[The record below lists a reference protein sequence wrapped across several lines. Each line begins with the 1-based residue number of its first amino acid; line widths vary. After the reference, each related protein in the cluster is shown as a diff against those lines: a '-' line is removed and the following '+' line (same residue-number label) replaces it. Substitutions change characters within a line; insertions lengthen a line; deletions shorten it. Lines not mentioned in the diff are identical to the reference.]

1 MIRSRLYIKM
11 YLTVLCGLMLV
22 VLSLGTYAMMGDF
35 GDEDH
40 GFSGKLDRFASA
52 LLSTEMTHAERQ
64 KMLDRLAKGLDA
76 DVGLFD
82 KNDRYIQGAGAMATR
97 ESADVFLENRNRH
110 RREFAADLDDG
121 SQVRVFMDRG
131 FDKSR
136 WHFLTAIF
144 IVALAIGVASLPAVR
159 YLTRRLEQLRRGVEH
174 WGDGA
179 LSSRV
184 DVCGKDEIAMVAQSF
199 NRAADRVENLINS
212 QKSLLAN
219 ASHELRS
226 PLARLRMATEMF
238 EASPSDS
245 LRKEIICNLSELDE
259 LVDEI
264 LLKSRLDS
272 DQKMELGQFV
282 DLLPLAAEEAAAV
295 GAEIEG
301 GSVTVSGNERLL
313 RRMIRNLLQN
323 AARHGKP
330 PVTIYLASENGMARI
345 AVCDKGDGIK
355 PEEAA
360 RVFEPFYRPE
370 GRSESAGGWGLG
382 LALVA
387 EIARLHRGRAWYSPL
402 DDGGACFT
410 VEIPVD
416 PPSAAN
422 RS

>member
-52 LLSTEMTHAERQ
+52 MLSADMTKEQRQ
-64 KMLDRLAKGLDA
+64 QMLERLAKGLDA

-82 KNDRYIQGAGAMATR
+82 MDERYIQGAGAMATR
-97 ESADVFLENRNRH
+97 EGATAFLDESNRH
-110 RREFAADLDDG
+110 RKEFDAKLSDG
-121 SQVRVFMDRG
+121 NHVRVFMDRN
-131 FDKSR
+131 FDQSR
-136 WHFLTAIF
+136 WHFLTAIL

-184 DVCGKDEIAMVAQSF
+184 EVCGRDEIAQVAKSF
-199 NRAADRVENLINS
+199 NRAADRVEGVINS
-212 QKSLLAN
+212 QKRLLAN

-226 PLARLRMATEMF
+226 PLARLRMATEIF

-245 LRKEIICNLSELDE
+245 LREEIIRNLAELDE

-264 LLKSRLDS
+264 LLKSRIDS
-272 DQKMELGQFV
+272 DQKMDLGQLV

-295 GAEIEG
+295 SAEIEG
-301 GSVTVSGNERLL
+301 GSFTIPGNERLL

-330 PVTIYLASENGMARI
+330 PVTIHLSSSNKGLATI
-345 AVCDKGDGIK
+345 AVCDKGDGIR

-387 EIARLHRGRAWYSPL
+387 EIARLHRGRAWYSAL

-410 VEIPVD
+410 VELPLD
-416 PPSAAN
+416 PPPAKNA
-422 RS
+422 

>member
-52 LLSTEMTHAERQ
+52 LLSAEMTQAERQ
-64 KMLDRLAKGLDA
+64 EMLDRLAKGLDA
-76 DVGLFD
+76 DVGIFD
-82 KNDRYIQGAGAMATR
+82 PDDRYIQGAGSMATR
-97 ESADVFLENRNRH
+97 ESAEKFLDDETRH
-110 RREFAADLDDG
+110 RREFEARLGDG
-121 SQVRVFMDRG
+121 SHLRVFMDRG

-136 WHFLTAIF
+136 WHFLTAIL
-144 IVALAIGVASLPAVR
+144 IVAIAIGIASLPAVR
-159 YLTRRLEQLRRGVEH
+159 YLTRRLEQLRRGVEQ

-184 DVCGKDEIAMVAQSF
+184 EVCGKDEIALVAQSF
-199 NRAADRVENLINS
+199 NRAADRVENLIKS

-245 LRKEIICNLSELDE
+245 LRREIVCNLAELDE

-272 DQKMELGQFV
+272 DQKIEVGQLV

-295 GAEIEG
+295 SAEVEG
-301 GSVTVSGNERLL
+301 NAITVPGNERLL
-313 RRMIRNLLQN
+313 RRMIRNLVQN

-330 PVTIYLASENGMARI
+330 PVTVHLSSQGRHARLT
-345 AVCDKGDGIK
+345 VCDKGDGIK

-387 EIARLHRGRAWYSPL
+387 EIARLHRGRAWYSTL
-402 DDGGACFT
+402 EDGGACFT
-410 VEIPVD
+410 VELPLD
-416 PPSAAN
+416 PPRA
-422 RS
+422 

>member
-22 VLSLGTYAMMGDF
+22 VLSLGTFAMLADD
-35 GDEDH
+35 DEDH
-40 GFSGKLDRFASA
+40 GFSGKIDRFAGA
-52 LLSTEMTHAERQ
+52 LLSADMTRQ
-64 KMLDRLAKGLDA
+64 QRQDMLERLARGLSA
-76 DVGLFD
+76 DVAVFD
-82 KNDRYIQGAGAMATR
+82 RNENYVQGAGALSSKA
-97 ESADVFLENRNRH
+97 
-110 RREFAADLDDG
+110 AADLYLAEDGHRHKREFEADLPDG
-121 SQVRVFMDRG
+121 SRVLVFMDSQ
-131 FDKSR
+131 FDKAKGK
-136 WHFLTAIF
+136 FLLAIL
-144 IVALAIGVASLPAVR
+144 IVAVAIGIASLPAVR
-159 YLTRRLEQLRRGVEH
+159 YLTRRLEDLRQGVEN
-174 WGDGA
+174 WGEGA
-179 LSSRV
+179 LSSRIE
-184 DVCGKDEIAMVAQSF
+184 VCGQDEIALVARSF
-199 NRAADRVENLINS
+199 NNAADRVEKLIKS

-226 PLARLRMATEMF
+226 PLARLRMAAEMF

-245 LRKEIICNLSELDE
+245 LREEIVRNLSELDE

-272 DQKMELGQFV
+272 DQKPELDQLV

-295 GAEIEG
+295 GAEIDGEPL
-301 GSVTVSGNERLL
+301 TVPGNERLL
-313 RRMIRNLLQN
+313 RRVIRNLVQN

-330 PVTIYLASENGMARI
+330 PVTVYVSAQEGRARI
-345 AVCDKGDGIK
+345 AVCDLGDGIK

-387 EIARLHRGRAWYSPL
+387 EIARLHGGRAWYTPL

-410 VEIPVD
+410 VEIPLD
-416 PPSAAN
+416 RPAGKTS
-422 RS
+422 

>member
-11 YLTVLCGLMLV
+11 YLTVLCGLLLV
-22 VLSLGTYAMMGDF
+22 AMSLGTFAMLAD
-35 GDEDH
+35 DEDH
-40 GFSGKLDRFASA
+40 GFSGKVDRFAGA
-52 LLSTEMTHAERQ
+52 LLSADMTRQERQ
-64 KMLDRLAKGLDA
+64 DMLDRLARGLDA
-76 DVGLFD
+76 DVAIFD
-82 KNDRYIQGAGAMATR
+82 SSDNFVQGAGALTTKAA
-97 ESADVFLENRNRH
+97 ADAYRAGDGPRH
-110 RREFAADLDDG
+110 MREFDAGLPDG
-121 SQVRVFMDRG
+121 GEVLIFMESQ
-131 FDKSR
+131 FDKQKGK
-136 WHFLTAIF
+136 LLLAIL

-159 YLTRRLEQLRRGVEH
+159 YLTRRLEDLRHGVEH
-174 WGDGA
+174 WGEGD

-184 DVCGKDEIAMVAQSF
+184 EVCGHDEIALVAQSF
-199 NRAADRVENLINS
+199 NRAADRVEHLVKS

-238 EASPSDS
+238 EASPSDR
-245 LRKEIICNLSELDE
+245 LREEIICNLTELDE

-272 DQKMELGQFV
+272 DQKPDIDQLV

-295 GAEIEG
+295 GAEVDG
-301 GSVTVSGNERLL
+301 NSLTVPGNERLL
-313 RRMIRNLLQN
+313 RRLIRNLVQN

-330 PVTIYLASENGMARI
+330 PVTVYVTRQGDHAQI
-345 AVCDKGDGIK
+345 AVCDQGDGIK

-387 EIARLHRGRAWYSPL
+387 EIARLHGGKAWYSPIE
-402 DDGGACFT
+402 DGGACFT
-410 VEIPVD
+410 VKIPL
-416 PPSAAN
+416 SRQAE
-422 RS
+422 S

>member
-22 VLSLGTYAMMGDF
+22 VLSLGTFAMMGDF

-40 GFSGKLDRFASA
+40 GFSGKLDRFAGA
-52 LLSTEMTHAERQ
+52 LLSAEMTREQRQ
-64 KMLDRLAKGLDA
+64 DMLERLARGLDA
-76 DVGLFD
+76 DVGLFGAGD
-82 KNDRYIQGAGAMATR
+82 VYIQGAGAMATR
-97 ESADVFLENRNRH
+97 EGAEAFLDEGHRH
-110 RREFAADLDDG
+110 RSEFEADLPDG
-121 SQVRVFMDRG
+121 SRLLVFMERGLDR
-131 FDKSR
+131 KRSQ
-136 WHFLTAIF
+136 LLIAIL
-144 IVALAIGVASLPAVR
+144 IVALAIGVASWPAVR

-184 DVCGKDEIAMVAQSF
+184 EVCGKDEIAQVASSF
-199 NRAADRVENLINS
+199 NRAADRVEALINS
-212 QKSLLAN
+212 QKGLLAN

-226 PLARLRMATEMF
+226 PLARLRMATEIF

-245 LRKEIICNLSELDE
+245 LREEIVRNLAELDE

-272 DQKMELGQFV
+272 DQKVDVDQLV

-295 GAEIEG
+295 CAELD
-301 GSVTVSGNERLL
+301 GSPLTVPGNERLL
-313 RRMIRNLLQN
+313 RRLIRNLLQN
-323 AARHGKP
+323 AARHGRP
-330 PVTIYLASENGMARI
+330 PLTIHLSSRNGLAIVM
-345 AVCDKGDGIK
+345 VCDRGDGIK
-355 PEEAA
+355 PDEAE

-387 EIARLHRGRAWYSPL
+387 EIARLHRGKAWYSPL
-402 DDGGACFT
+402 EGGGACFT
-410 VEIPVD
+410 VELPLGLT
-416 PPSAAN
+416 AN
-422 RS
+422 R